1 MTSKIRTAVLPVAG
15 MGTRFLPATKA
26 IPKEMLTI
34 VDKPVVQYV
43 AEEAFEAGIEHI
55 VFVTGRYK
63 DAIES
68 HFDIHY
74 ELETT
79 LRERNKTQALAEIA
93 GSLPVAGTTSFTR
106 QQAPL
111 GLGHAVWCARQ
122 IVGREPFALLLPDM
136 LKAGEP
142 GCLKQMMAA
151 YEKYGANIVAVEECP
166 PEEAFKYGVVG
177 IGAGD
182 MTGFE
187 ITRMVEKPP
196 KGEEPSNLFI
206 SGRYI
211 LQPEIFDILEEQ
223 KPGAG
228 NEIQLTDAM
237 VTLSRSQRFTGV
249 KFEGE
254 AYDCGTKTGFLAANV
269 AYALKRADIAPEFR
283 QELAKILQ
291 RNPK

>member
-1 MTSKIRTAVLPVAG
+1 MSQKIRTAVLPVAG

-43 AEEAFEAGIEHI
+43 AEEAFEAGIEHL

-63 DAIES
+63 GAIEE

-79 LRERNKTQALAEIA
+79 LKERGKEEALAELATCLPTA
-93 GSLPVAGTTSFTR
+93 GSTSFTR

-111 GLGHAVWCARQ
+111 GLGHAVWCARE

-136 LKAGEP
+136 LKYGEP
-142 GCLKQMMAA
+142 GCLAQMMGA
-151 YEKYGANIVAVEECP
+151 YEKHGGNVIAVEECP
-166 PEEAFKYGVVG
+166 PDEAFKYGVVG
-177 IGAGD
+177 VGEGD
-182 MTGFE
+182 MSGFE
-187 ITRMVEKPP
+187 ITKMVEKPP

-211 LQPEIFDILEEQ
+211 LQPEIFDYLEKQE
-223 KPGAG
+223 PGAG
-228 NEIQLTDAM
+228 NEIQLTDSM
-237 VTLSRSQRFTGV
+237 VKLADDQRFTGV

-254 AYDCGTKTGFLAANV
+254 AYDCGTKVGFLAANV
-269 AYALKRADIAPEFR
+269 AYALKRADIAPEFKE
-283 QELAKILQ
+283 ELAKIL
-291 RNPK
+291 

>member
-1 MTSKIRTAVLPVAG
+1 MTTKIRTAVLPVAG

-43 AEEAFEAGIEHI
+43 VDEALEAGIEHI

-63 DAIES
+63 GAIEE

-74 ELETT
+74 ELERT
-79 LRERNKTQALAEIA
+79 LQDRNKTDALKEVAS
-93 GSLPVAGTTSFTR
+93 SLPKAGATSFTR

-142 GCLKQMMAA
+142 GCLKQMMEA
-151 YEKYGANIVAVEECP
+151 YEKHGSNVIAVEECP
-166 PEEAFKYGVVG
+166 PEEAFMYGVVG
-177 IGAGD
+177 VGEGD
-182 MTGFE
+182 MSGFE
-187 ITRMVEKPP
+187 ITSMVEKPP

-211 LQPEIFDILEEQ
+211 LQPEIFDILEDQ

-237 VTLSRSQRFTGV
+237 VKLAENQHFTGV

-254 AYDCGTKTGFLAANV
+254 AYDCGTKVGFLTANV
-269 AYALKRADIAPEFR
+269 AYALKRSDIAPEFKD
-283 QELAKILQ
+283 ELAKLI
-291 RNPK
+291 